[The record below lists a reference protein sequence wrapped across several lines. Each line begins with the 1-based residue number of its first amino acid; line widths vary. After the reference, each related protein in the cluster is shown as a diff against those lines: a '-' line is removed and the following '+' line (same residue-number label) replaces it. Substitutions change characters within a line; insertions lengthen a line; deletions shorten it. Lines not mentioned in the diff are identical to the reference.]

1 MKKRN
6 PLVFLS
12 LAFLLAGCSSL
23 MVEDTVVGP
32 DFHPGNVFL
41 AAPKLD
47 KSLRTVAVLPLTAD
61 PRLAD
66 GAAGIMTL
74 EPVLRGEL
82 TKQQRFEL
90 VFVSPQQLREW
101 TQRTSWTAGDE
112 LPPNFFE
119 ALRRHVHCD
128 GVLFSQLT
136 QYQAYP
142 PLSLGWRF
150 KLVDGVSYQVV
161 WSADEIFDSR
171 DHAVSNSA
179 RRYQQA
185 SQTLGNTPPDSK
197 IILTSPDRFA
207 HYSAAALFSTLP
219 AR

>member
-1 MKKRN
+1 MMQRN
-6 PLVFLS
+6 RLFALS

-23 MVEDTVVGP
+23 MVEDAVVGP
-32 DFHPGNVFL
+32 DFVPRNVFL
-41 AAPKLD
+41 AAPQLP

-82 TKQQRFEL
+82 TKQLRFEL
-90 VFVSPQQLREW
+90 IFISPQQLREW
-101 TQRTSWTAGDE
+101 TQRISWTSNDE
-112 LPPNFFE
+112 LPPSFFE
-119 ALRRHVHCD
+119 TLRRHVHCD
-128 GVLFSQLT
+128 GVMFSQLT

-142 PLSLGWRF
+142 PLSLGWHF
-150 KLVDGVSYQVV
+150 KLVDGVSAQVV
-161 WSADEIFDSR
+161 WAADEIFDSR
-171 DHAVSNSA
+171 DKAVSNSA

-185 SQTLGNTPPDSK
+185 SQTMGNTAPDSK

-207 HYSAAALFSTLP
+207 HYSAAALFGTLP
-219 AR
+219 PR